1 MNQYVI
7 LMREDD
13 NAWARLD
20 EREQVRLFERYN
32 AWVGE
37 LKTRG
42 IFKGGVPL
50 GEGGRILRAEGGQV
64 VESAMAETRQVLT
77 GYFIVDAFDMDEAVA
92 IARGC
97 PALTHGET
105 IEVRPIGHM

>member
-1 MNQYVI
+1 MNTYVI

-13 NAWARLD
+13 HAWARLD
-20 EREQVRLFERYN
+20 EAEQVRLFERYN

-37 LKTRG
+37 LKDRG

-50 GEGGRILRAEGGQV
+50 GEGGRILRNEDGRV
-64 VESAMAETRQVLT
+64 VASEMTETRQVLT
-77 GYFIVDAFDMDEAVA
+77 GYFLVDAPDMDAAVA

-105 IEVRPIGHM
+105 VEVRPVGHM